1 LTRKNLQTNQPPKKS
16 SLTEARVGI
25 LLANCGATDRW
36 AGWATWE
43 LRPHERRGKMRKGFH
58 IAVATFV
65 LFSLGVTFVWGD
77 PVLKGFPYQKKT
89 PTLTYPAT
97 YTLKFSLWDQD
108 SGGALLW
115 SEEKEVTL
123 SGPKIKT
130 YLGDIEPLDGV
141 DFSQQLW
148 VKVERKRANGIYRT
162 IGAMDPLPTVPY
174 AIWAMSPEG
183 SQGPEGPPGPQG
195 PQGEPGPQGPQGVP
209 GPSGGASVLNG
220 ISDPLDS
227 VGVDGDFYINTTAK
241 TMFGP
246 KTAGSW
252 GSGSSLIGPGGSA
265 GPEGPQGQ
273 SGPSG
278 IAATKTFAGAAAASL
293 GSSSS
298 WVFVGPTTF
307 LTTSAEQRITGAA
320 QAALGTN
327 FKTTASFGY
336 DFCYRASGTMDPLKN
351 FTGAD
356 YSVGSVTPRTGRF
369 SFSATSSVVPGE
381 GSWEVGYCVQN
392 ASGGKLNNNSNVT
405 GWLMVTN

>member
-1 LTRKNLQTNQPPKKS
+1 MKKDF
-16 SLTEARVGI
+16 R
-25 LLANCGATDRW
+25 
-36 AGWATWE
+36 
-43 LRPHERRGKMRKGFH
+43 
-58 IAVATFV
+58 IAVAALV
-65 LFSLGVTFVWGD
+65 LFSLGISFAWGD
-77 PVLKGFPYQKKT
+77 PVFKGFPYQKKT
-89 PTLTYPAT
+89 TTLTYPAT
-97 YTLKFSLWDQD
+97 PTLRFSLWDQD

-130 YLGDIEPLDGV
+130 YLGDTEPLDGV

-148 VKVERKRANGIYRT
+148 IKVEKRRANGTYRT
-162 IGAMDPLPTVPY
+162 IGAMDPLLTVPY

-183 SQGPEGPPGPQG
+183 PQGPQGPPGPQG
-195 PQGEPGPQGPQGVP
+195 LQGEAGPQGPQGVP

-220 ISDPLDS
+220 TLDPLES
-227 VGVDGDFYINTTAK
+227 VGVDGDFYVNTATK

-246 KTAGSW
+246 KTAGCW
-252 GSGSSLIGPGGSA
+252 GGGSSLIGSAGSA

-273 SGPSG
+273 PGPSG
-278 IAATKTFAGAAAASL
+278 IAGTKTFVGAAGTIL
-293 GSSSS
+293 GGSSS
-298 WVFVGPTTF
+298 WVFVGPTTP
-307 LTTSAEQRITGAA
+307 LTTTAEQRITGAA

-336 DFCYRASGTMDPLKN
+336 DLCYRASGTIDPLKN

-356 YSVGSVTPRTGRF
+356 YSVGSVAPKTGRF
-369 SFSATSSVVPGE
+369 SFAAMSSVVPGE
-381 GSWEVGYCVQN
+381 GSWELGYCVQN